1 MITPQIVGLDETTWR
16 SQPQQIGHGYALDL
30 ETFDSWWLPLKK
42 LREVKE
48 SRQSF
53 FESPALVGCALAVGR
68 ELYDRL
74 WGFDAGMRQWGN
86 EDLDFA
92 LKAWTMGARV
102 LHDPV
107 ATVAHRFQRQFTDYE
122 VTAEYPLAN
131 QIRAARKHFTQSVW
145 GDWVLPA
152 QQQQGLRL
160 KDHPEGLWASAWEIF
175 QRDRQSAEHERAY
188 LLSRRTQDEFW
199 FAKKFDRSWPTMGG
213 DQALLKQAPLPP
225 HVLFAEAMATPAFTI
240 VHETAATQPDDQTRT
255 TIGVGEAV
263 NLSLSNNASANWTV
277 SGNAQVGP
285 SSGATAVMTAGDQDT
300 DITLTATVGNDSSSV
315 TFTVVLPTLVS
326 MVAPSD
332 GSYIHN
338 VNRPDVGF
346 CASVYVGPAT
356 VNFLGM
362 EVLEEQAHA
371 VATGVYSEFNG
382 SGHQA
387 LNPVGFTG
395 NISGGLGSEVSG
407 SDTIYS
413 GYPTPNP
420 PFEPG
425 LESLSI
431 PWDFVVPWVGTNN
444 AFNDVQSYCQLESD
458 ETTLV
463 AFKAGAEVTI
473 QVSSASMNT
482 DIDC

>member
-107 ATVAHRFQRQFTDYE
+107 ATVAHRFQRQFTEYE

-199 FAKKFDRSWPTMGG
+199 FAKKFDRSWPPWAET
-213 DQALLKQAPLPP
+213 KPCSNRP
-225 HVLFAEAMATPAFTI
+225 HSRHT
-240 VHETAATQPDDQTRT
+240 
-255 TIGVGEAV
+255 
-263 NLSLSNNASANWTV
+263 
-277 SGNAQVGP
+277 
-285 SSGATAVMTAGDQDT
+285 
-300 DITLTATVGNDSSSV
+300 SSSRKQWQHRV
-315 TFTVVLPTLVS
+315 QAVS
-326 MVAPSD
+326 
-332 GSYIHN
+332 
-338 VNRPDVGF
+338 R
-346 CASVYVGPAT
+346 
-356 VNFLGM
+356 
-362 EVLEEQAHA
+362 
-371 VATGVYSEFNG
+371 
-382 SGHQA
+382 
-387 LNPVGFTG
+387 
-395 NISGGLGSEVSG
+395 
-407 SDTIYS
+407 
-413 GYPTPNP
+413 
-420 PFEPG
+420 
-425 LESLSI
+425 
-431 PWDFVVPWVGTNN
+431 
-444 AFNDVQSYCQLESD
+444 
-458 ETTLV
+458 
-463 AFKAGAEVTI
+463 
-473 QVSSASMNT
+473 
-482 DIDC
+482 